1 MKRQSGILVIG
12 LLALFI
18 GLILS
23 IQIRTNAGSDQGGLV
38 PIGKLKGYEA
48 ELKQVQDEKAEV
60 VQELLDLEKRLA
72 DIEKEKARE
81 DTFVNGLVSD
91 LEKYRMWA
99 GVLDVQ
105 GPGILVTIKDPV
117 MDQYQ
122 EDYSVI
128 TNNFDLLL
136 GLVNRLKEAG
146 AEAISINEQRI
157 SANTEISLAGSN
169 ININGTATA
178 PPYIVKAIGNPQTL
192 DGAITLRGG
201 IVYTMKMKYNL
212 VVDTEIKEN
221 MVIGRYTGVINFRYA
236 KPVDT
241 EPQAVSQP

>member
-1 MKRQSGILVIG
+1 MKKSSGILVIG

-18 GLILS
+18 GLILA

-38 PIGKLKGYEA
+38 PIGKLKGYETQ
-48 ELKQVQDEKAEV
+48 LKQVQDEKAEV

-72 DIEKEKARE
+72 DIEKEKAQE

-178 PPYIVKAIGNPQTL
+178 RPYIVKAIGNPQTL
-192 DGAITLRGG
+192 EGAITLRGG

-221 MVIGRYTGVINFRYA
+221 MVIGRYTGVVAFRYA

-241 EPQAVSQP
+241 ETQAVVQP